1 MISATLGA
9 AAVLLLGGCYVIE
22 PAYLANGVKVAR
34 ITCAMELDSVA
45 QCYKAAGDLCGPRG
59 FILFDW
65 DGRPWAL
72 PYPDPASLVADS
84 TRPYAD
90 LLVACR
96 A

>member
-1 MISATLGA
+1 MA
-9 AAVLLLGGCYVIE
+9 AMLALGGCYVVE
-22 PAYLANGVKVAR
+22 PAYLANGIKVAR
-34 ITCAMELDSVA
+34 LSCLMTLDSVA
-45 QCYKAAGDLCGPRG
+45 ACYKTAGDLCGPRG

-72 PYPDPASLVADS
+72 PYPDPASIVADS